1 MGWRMTRA
9 VQACP
14 DSFFRFEVLACLI
27 NEAVRLFPPIIFFRQ
42 EIFAWETFTFSMI
55 FQGSVSWHVVVSS
68 PQHGEKT
75 AFFSSFP
82 LADVMVEA
90 FCWLFPWNFKKESAN
105 HFLGR
110 VVVLNVT
117 IFNY

>member
-1 MGWRMTRA
+1 MW
-9 VQACP
+9 
-14 DSFFRFEVLACLI
+14 
-27 NEAVRLFPPIIFFRQ
+27 LFHFHSTVNIRP
-42 EIFAWETFTFSMI
+42 FSP
-55 FQGSVSWHVVVSS
+55 V
-68 PQHGEKT
+68 
-75 AFFSSFP
+75 FP
-82 LADVMVEA
+82 LAGFMDEA